1 MIQFIKVE
9 KIDKIKSLAENT
21 VALKLFGQF

>member
-9 KIDKIKSLAENT
+9 KIDKINSLAENS